1 MTEINLFPKQP
12 QSVTV
17 LVFITVLIVLLLIL
31 TVMVHMR
38 NRKLKSTLEEQMAER
53 RLLDKICADFT
64 AVYYVELNTGS
75 FEILHINDGTNV
87 KKMNLK
93 QGDNFNSSADQYAV
107 QYLYEK
113 ERQEFKD
120 WISTGHLKE
129 QLSRK
134 ERITYHYR
142 SKPNPNQHEFF
153 EAQAAKIYEDE
164 KHFFALVGFRHID
177 DIMEKETT
185 IQNQLKQALD
195 EARLSNEIISAIAK
209 SYCSIYRIDVQKDF
223 FEEIS
228 NDSEIHKLTGNR
240 GSASEKL
247 YQLCDTM
254 VASEYRSLIRPFLDI
269 STLSARLKTEECIS
283 TEYRMCDGSWHRML
297 FTVKKRDESGNV
309 THVLCTVRSISD
321 SKRREEDL
329 NFAAE
334 AAKREAEMK
343 TRFLA
348 TMSHDIRT
356 PLNGI
361 IGMVNMG
368 NQYADDPQMQQKIR
382 EKVME
387 SLKYLV
393 SLVNDVLDMNKLQSG
408 DLKDQQLLFDLTE
421 VLQELNQIYDERA
434 AKKGIRYEIDWKNGT
449 YSHSTLVGNPVYLGR
464 ILSNIMDNAIKF
476 SQAGSVL
483 TVGVKEETLDD
494 DRANFTFYCKDQGVG
509 MSEDFIAHA
518 FDMFSQ
524 ESETSRSRYEG
535 TGLGLAITKQLVDR
549 MDGSIEL
556 KSKAGVGTTVIVKIP
571 FKIGTQDKNSNLS
584 DKPVSLDDYSVE
596 GMRAL
601 VVEDNELNMEIA
613 RCILEDSGMEVTCAA
628 DGQEAVE
635 IFEKSAPDYFGV
647 IYMDIM
653 MPRMNGLDAAR
664 TIREMKRRDAMRVP
678 IIAMSANAFAE
689 DIINSRLAGMNVHL
703 AKPLDAEK
711 MIIVL
716 KQCMADNS
724 DVKLHEDL
732 IKADRWRAKSLL
744 VLYMRSNQSM

>member
-107 QYLYEK
+107 QYLYDK

-153 EAQAAKIYEDE
+153 EAQAVKIYEDE

-195 EARLSNEIISAIAK
+195 ETRLSNEIISAIAK

-223 FEEIS
+223 FEEVS

-240 GSASEKL
+240 GCATEKL

-254 VASEYRSLIRPFLDI
+254 VAPEYRPLIRPFLDI
-269 STLSARLKTEECIS
+269 STLSERLKTEECIS

-297 FTVKKRDESGNV
+297 FIVKKRDESGNV

-408 DLKDQQLLFDLTE
+408 DLKDQQLLFDLTM
-421 VLQELNQIYDERA
+421 VLWELNQIYDERA

-449 YSHSTLVGNPVYLGR
+449 YSHSALVGNPVYLGR

-483 TVGVKEETLDD
+483 TVGVKEETLND

-601 VVEDNELNMEIA
+601 VVEDNELNMEIS
-613 RCILEDSGMEVTCAA
+613 RCILEDSGMEVTCAV

-664 TIREMKRRDAMRVP
+664 TIREMKRRDAMRIP
-678 IIAMSANAFAE
+678 IIAVSANAFAE

-711 MIIVL
+711 MIVAL

-732 IKADRWRAKSLL
+732 
-744 VLYMRSNQSM
+744 

>member
-1 MTEINLFPKQP
+1 MTETKYIFPKQP

-38 NRKLKSTLEEQMAER
+38 NRKLKRTLEEQMAER

-75 FEILHINDGTNV
+75 FEILHINDGTNA

-153 EAQAAKIYEDE
+153 EAQVVKIYEDE

-195 EARLSNEIISAIAK
+195 EARLSNEIISTIAK

-228 NDSEIHKLTGNR
+228 NDSEIHKLAGNR
-240 GSASEKL
+240 GCASEKL
-247 YQLCDTM
+247 YQICDTI
-254 VASEYRSLIRPFLDI
+254 VAPEYRPLIRPFLDV

-297 FTVKKRDESGNV
+297 FIVKKRDESGNV

-361 IGMVNMG
+361 IGMINMG

-408 DLKDQQLLFDLTE
+408 DLKDQQLLFDLTK
-421 VLQELNQIYDERA
+421 VLRELNQIYDERA
-434 AKKGIRYEIDWKNGT
+434 AKKGIRYEIDWKNGK
-449 YSHSTLVGNPVYLGR
+449 YSHSALVGNPVYLGR

-509 MSEDFIAHA
+509 MGEDFIAHA

-601 VVEDNELNMEIA
+601 VVEDNVLNMEIF
-613 RCILEDSGMEVTCAA
+613 RCILEDSGMEVTCAV

-635 IFEKSAPDYFGV
+635 IFKKSAPDYFGV

-664 TIREMKRRDAMRVP
+664 TIREMKRRDARRVP

-711 MIIVL
+711 IIIAL

-732 IKADRWRAKSLL
+732 
-744 VLYMRSNQSM
+744 

>member
-1 MTEINLFPKQP
+1 MEKADRKQREDFAMTETKYIFPKQM
-12 QSVTV
+12 QSVAA
-17 LVFITVLIVLLLIL
+17 LAFIAVLIVLLLIL

-64 AVYYVELNTGS
+64 AVYYVELNTGF
-75 FEILHINDGTNV
+75 FEILHMNDGTNA

-113 ERQEFKD
+113 E
-120 WISTGHLKE
+120 
-129 QLSRK
+129 
-134 ERITYHYR
+134 
-142 SKPNPNQHEFF
+142 
-153 EAQAAKIYEDE
+153 
-164 KHFFALVGFRHID
+164 
-177 DIMEKETT
+177 TT

-195 EARLSNEIISAIAK
+195 ETRLSNEIISAIAK

-223 FEEIS
+223 FEEVS

-240 GSASEKL
+240 GCASEKL

-254 VASEYRSLIRPFLDI
+254 VAPEYRPLICPFLDV

-321 SKRREEDL
+321 SKRREENL

-382 EKVME
+382 EKAME

-393 SLVNDVLDMNKLQSG
+393 SRVNDVLDMNKLQSG
-408 DLKDQQLLFDLTE
+408 DLKDYQLLFDLTT
-421 VLQELNQIYDERA
+421 VLRELNQIYDERA
-434 AKKGIRYEIDWKNGT
+434 AKKGIQYEIDWKNGT
-449 YSHSTLVGNPVYLGR
+449 YSHIALVGNPVYLGS
-464 ILSNIMDNAIKF
+464 ILSNILDNAIKF
-476 SQAGSVL
+476 SQAGSVI
-483 TVGVKEETLDD
+483 TVWVKEEALDD
-494 DRANFTFYCKDQGVG
+494 GRAFFTFYCKDQGVG

-524 ESETSRSRYEG
+524 ESKTSRSRYEG

-556 KSKAGVGTTVIVKIP
+556 KSKIGVGTTVVVKIP
-571 FKIGTQDKNSNLS
+571 FKIGAQDKISNSPDNS
-584 DKPVSLDDYSVE
+584 VSLEDYSVE

-601 VVEDNELNMEIA
+601 VVEDNELNSEI
-613 RCILEDSGMEVTCAA
+613 
-628 DGQEAVE
+628 AVE
-635 IFEKSAPDYFGV
+635 ILNEYGFLVD
-647 IYMDIM
+647 
-653 MPRMNGLDAAR
+653 
-664 TIREMKRRDAMRVP
+664 T
-678 IIAMSANAFAE
+678 
-689 DIINSRLAGMNVHL
+689 
-703 AKPLDAEK
+703 AEK
-711 MIIVL
+711 DGFVSSGDNNLTVVLDTNLTPELVEEGFVREIVS
-716 KQCMADNS
+716 KVQTMRKEADFNVTDRIRVYYDGNARIAEILAANDIKG
-724 DVKLHEDL
+724 DVLAVEVVAGKGGELSKEWNINGEKVTL
-732 IKADRWRAKSLL
+732 GVAR
-744 VLYMRSNQSM
+744 V

>member
-1 MTEINLFPKQP
+1 MEKAGRKQREDFAMTETKYIFPKQM
-12 QSVTV
+12 QSVAA
-17 LVFITVLIVLLLIL
+17 LVFIAVLIVLLLIL

-142 SKPNPNQHEFF
+142 SKPNPNLHEFF
-153 EAQAAKIYEDE
+153 EAQAVKIYEDE

-195 EARLSNEIISAIAK
+195 ETRLSNEIISAIAK

-223 FEEIS
+223 FEEVS

-240 GSASEKL
+240 GCALEKL

-254 VASEYRSLIRPFLDI
+254 VAPEYRPLIRPFLDV

-321 SKRREEDL
+321 SKRREENL

-408 DLKDQQLLFDLTE
+408 DLKDYQLLFDLTT
-421 VLQELNQIYDERA
+421 VLRELNQIYDERA
-434 AKKGIRYEIDWKNGT
+434 AKKGIQYEIDWKNGT
-449 YSHSTLVGNPVYLGR
+449 YSHIALVGNPVYLGR
-464 ILSNIMDNAIKF
+464 ILSNILDNAIKF
-476 SQAGSVL
+476 SQVGSVI
-483 TVGVKEETLDD
+483 TVWVKEEALDD
-494 DRANFTFYCKDQGVG
+494 GRAFFTFYCKDQGVG

-524 ESETSRSRYEG
+524 ESQTSRSRYEG

-549 MDGSIEL
+549 MDGRIEL
-556 KSKAGVGTTVIVKIP
+556 KSKIGVGTTVVVKIP
-571 FKIGTQDKNSNLS
+571 FKIGVQDKISNSPENNS
-584 DKPVSLDDYSVE
+584 VSLEDYSVE

-635 IFEKSAPDYFGV
+635 IFGKSALDYFGV
-647 IYMDIM
+647 IYMDVM

-664 TIREMKRRDAMRVP
+664 IIREMKRRDAMRVP

-689 DIINSRLAGMNVHL
+689 DIINSRLAGMNAHL

-711 MIIVL
+711 MIVAL
-716 KQCMADNS
+716 KQCMADNR
-724 DVKLHEDL
+724 DIKLHEDL
-732 IKADRWRAKSLL
+732 
-744 VLYMRSNQSM
+744 

>member
-209 SYCSIYRIDVQKDF
+209 SYCSIYRIDVHKDF

-254 VASEYRSLIRPFLDI
+254 VASEYRSLIRPFLDV
-269 STLSARLKTEECIS
+269 STLSARLKTEEYIS

-393 SLVNDVLDMNKLQSG
+393 SLVNDVLGMNKLQSG
-408 DLKDQQLLFDLTE
+408 DLKD
-421 VLQELNQIYDERA
+421 
-434 AKKGIRYEIDWKNGT
+434 
-449 YSHSTLVGNPVYLGR
+449 
-464 ILSNIMDNAIKF
+464 
-476 SQAGSVL
+476 
-483 TVGVKEETLDD
+483 
-494 DRANFTFYCKDQGVG
+494 
-509 MSEDFIAHA
+509 
-518 FDMFSQ
+518 
-524 ESETSRSRYEG
+524 
-535 TGLGLAITKQLVDR
+535 
-549 MDGSIEL
+549 
-556 KSKAGVGTTVIVKIP
+556 
-571 FKIGTQDKNSNLS
+571 
-584 DKPVSLDDYSVE
+584 SVE
-596 GMRAL
+596 YYGQCHK
-601 VVEDNELNMEIA
+601 IQ
-613 RCILEDSGMEVTCAA
+613 SG
-628 DGQEAVE
+628 G
-635 IFEKSAPDYFGV
+635 
-647 IYMDIM
+647 
-653 MPRMNGLDAAR
+653 
-664 TIREMKRRDAMRVP
+664 
-678 IIAMSANAFAE
+678 
-689 DIINSRLAGMNVHL
+689 
-703 AKPLDAEK
+703 
-711 MIIVL
+711 
-716 KQCMADNS
+716 
-724 DVKLHEDL
+724 
-732 IKADRWRAKSLL
+732 
-744 VLYMRSNQSM
+744 

>member
-120 WISTGHLKE
+120 CISTGHLKE

-254 VASEYRSLIRPFLDI
+254 VASEYRSLIRPFLDV
-269 STLSARLKTEECIS
+269 STLSARLKTEEYIS

-382 EKVME
+382 EKAME
-387 SLKYLV
+387 ALKYLV

-408 DLKDQQLLFDLTE
+408 ELKDQQILFDLTM
-421 VLQELNQIYDERA
+421 VLRELNQIYDERA
-434 AKKGIRYEIDWKNGT
+434 AKKGIRYEVDWKNST
-449 YSHSTLVGNPVYLGR
+449 YSHSALVGNPVYLGR
-464 ILSNIMDNAIKF
+464 ILSNVMDNAIKF
-476 SQAGSVL
+476 SQADSVI
-483 TVGVKEETLDD
+483 TVWVKEETLDD
-494 DRANFTFYCKDQGVG
+494 GRAFFTFYCKDQGVG

-524 ESETSRSRYEG
+524 ESKTSRSRYEG

-556 KSKAGVGTTVIVKIP
+556 KSEVGVGTTVIVKIP
-571 FKIGTQDKNSNLS
+571 FKIDTQDKNSNLS

-596 GMRAL
+596 GIRAL

-613 RCILEDSGMEVTCAA
+613 RCILEDSGMEVTCAV

-664 TIREMKRRDAMRVP
+664 TIREMKRRDARRVP
-678 IIAMSANAFAE
+678 IIAMSANSFAE

-711 MIIVL
+711 MIIAL

-732 IKADRWRAKSLL
+732 
-744 VLYMRSNQSM
+744 

>member
-1 MTEINLFPKQP
+1 MTETKYIFPKQP
-12 QSVTV
+12 QSVAV

-38 NRKLKSTLEEQMAER
+38 NRKLKRTLAEQMAER

-228 NDSEIHKLTGNR
+228 NDCEIHKLTGNR

-254 VASEYRSLIRPFLDI
+254 VASEYRSLIRPFLDV
-269 STLSARLKTEECIS
+269 STLSARLKTEEYIS

-382 EKVME
+382 EKEME
-387 SLKYLV
+387 ALKYLV

-408 DLKDQQLLFDLTE
+408 DLKDQQLLFDLTMA
-421 VLQELNQIYDERA
+421 LRELNQIYDEWA
-434 AKKGIRYEIDWKNGT
+434 AKKGIRYETDWKST
-449 YSHSTLVGNPVYLGR
+449 YSHSALVGNPVYLGR

-476 SQAGSVL
+476 SQAGSVI
-483 TVGVKEETLDD
+483 TVWVEEETLDD
-494 DRANFTFYCKDQGVG
+494 GRAIFTFYCKDQGVG

-601 VVEDNELNMEIA
+601 VVEDNELNMEIS
-613 RCILEDSGMEVTCAA
+613 RCILEICYPSSIE
-628 DGQEAVE
+628 
-635 IFEKSAPDYFGV
+635 APD
-647 IYMDIM
+647 DH
-653 MPRMNGLDAAR
+653 
-664 TIREMKRRDAMRVP
+664 REP
-678 IIAMSANAFAE
+678 AFAPA
-689 DIINSRLAGMNVHL
+689 LA
-703 AKPLDAEK
+703 
-711 MIIVL
+711 
-716 KQCMADNS
+716 S
-724 DVKLHEDL
+724 
-732 IKADRWRAKSLL
+732 
-744 VLYMRSNQSM
+744 

>member
-223 FEEIS
+223 FEEVS

-240 GSASEKL
+240 GCASEKL

-254 VASEYRSLIRPFLDI
+254 VAPEYRPLIRPFLDV

-321 SKRREEDL
+321 SKRREENL

-382 EKVME
+382 EKAME

-408 DLKDQQLLFDLTE
+408 DLKDYQLLFDLTT
-421 VLQELNQIYDERA
+421 VLRELNQIYDERA
-434 AKKGIRYEIDWKNGT
+434 AKKGIQYEIDWKNGT
-449 YSHSTLVGNPVYLGR
+449 YSHIALVGNPVYLGR
-464 ILSNIMDNAIKF
+464 ILSNILDNAIKF
-476 SQAGSVL
+476 SQVGSVI
-483 TVGVKEETLDD
+483 TVWVKEEALDD
-494 DRANFTFYCKDQGVG
+494 GRAFFTFYCKDQGVG

-524 ESETSRSRYEG
+524 ESQTSRSRYEG

-549 MDGSIEL
+549 MDGRIEL
-556 KSKAGVGTTVIVKIP
+556 KSKIGVGTTVVVKIP
-571 FKIGTQDKNSNLS
+571 FKIGVQDKISNSPENNS
-584 DKPVSLDDYSVE
+584 VSLEDYSVE

-613 RCILEDSGMEVTCAA
+613 ICILEDSGMEVTCAA

-635 IFEKSAPDYFGV
+635 IFGKSALDYFGV
-647 IYMDIM
+647 IYMDVM

-664 TIREMKRRDAMRVP
+664 IIREMKRRDAMRVP

-689 DIINSRLAGMNVHL
+689 DIINSRLAGMNAHL

-711 MIIVL
+711 MIVAL
-716 KQCMADNS
+716 KQCMADNR
-724 DVKLHEDL
+724 DIKLHEDL
-732 IKADRWRAKSLL
+732 
-744 VLYMRSNQSM
+744 

>member
-1 MTEINLFPKQP
+1 MTETKYIFPKQP

-107 QYLYEK
+107 QYLYDK

-153 EAQAAKIYEDE
+153 EAQAVKIYEDE
-164 KHFFALVGFRHID
+164 KNFFALVGFRHID

-195 EARLSNEIISAIAK
+195 ETRLSNEIISAIAK

-223 FEEIS
+223 FEEVS

-240 GSASEKL
+240 GCATEKL

-254 VASEYRSLIRPFLDI
+254 VAPEYRPLIRPFLDI
-269 STLSARLKTEECIS
+269 STLSERLKTEECIS

-297 FTVKKRDESGNV
+297 FTVKKRDQSGNV

-368 NQYADDPQMQQKIR
+368 NQYADDLQMQQKIR
-382 EKVME
+382 EKEME
-387 SLKYLV
+387 ALKYLV

-556 KSKAGVGTTVIVKIP
+556 KSKAGVGTTVNVKIP

-596 GMRAL
+596 SMRVL
-601 VVEDNELNMEIA
+601 VVEDNELNMEIF
-613 RCILEDSGMEVTCAA
+613 RCILEDSGMEVTCAV

-664 TIREMKRRDAMRVP
+664 TIREMKRRDARRVP

-711 MIIVL
+711 MIVAL

-732 IKADRWRAKSLL
+732 
-744 VLYMRSNQSM
+744 

>member
-1 MTEINLFPKQP
+1 
-12 QSVTV
+12 
-17 LVFITVLIVLLLIL
+17 
-31 TVMVHMR
+31 
-38 NRKLKSTLEEQMAER
+38 
-53 RLLDKICADFT
+53 
-64 AVYYVELNTGS
+64 
-75 FEILHINDGTNV
+75 
-87 KKMNLK
+87 MNLK
-93 QGDNFNSSADQYAV
+93 QCDNFNYAADQYAV

-113 ERQEFKD
+113 ERKEFKD

-129 QLSRK
+129 QLSWK

-153 EAQAAKIYEDE
+153 EAQAIKIYQDE
-164 KHFFALVGFRHID
+164 KHLFALVGFRHID

-195 EARLSNEIISAIAK
+195 ETRLSNEIISAIAK

-223 FEEIS
+223 FEEVS

-240 GSASEKL
+240 GCASEKL

-254 VASEYRSLIRPFLDI
+254 VAPEYRPLIRPFLDV
-269 STLSARLKTEECIS
+269 STLSTRLKTEECIS
-283 TEYRMCDGSWHRML
+283 TEYRMCDGSWHRMI
-297 FTVKKRDESGNV
+297 FIVKKRDESGNV

-368 NQYADDPQMQQKIR
+368 NQYADDLQMQQKIR
-382 EKVME
+382 EKAME
-387 SLKYLV
+387 ALKYLV

-408 DLKDQQLLFDLTE
+408 ELKDQQILFDLTM
-421 VLQELNQIYDERA
+421 VLRELNQIYDERA
-434 AKKGIRYEIDWKNGT
+434 AKKGIRYEVDWKNST
-449 YSHSTLVGNPVYLGR
+449 YSHSALIGNPVYLGR
-464 ILSNIMDNAIKF
+464 ILSNVMDNAIKF
-476 SQAGSVL
+476 SQADSVI
-483 TVGVKEETLDD
+483 TVWVKEETLDD
-494 DRANFTFYCKDQGVG
+494 GRAFFTFYCKDQGVG

-524 ESETSRSRYEG
+524 ESKTSRSRYEG

-596 GMRAL
+596 GIRAL

-613 RCILEDSGMEVTCAA
+613 RCILEDSGMEVTCAV

-664 TIREMKRRDAMRVP
+664 TIREMKRRDARRVP
-678 IIAMSANAFAE
+678 IIAMSANFFAE
-689 DIINSRLAGMNVHL
+689 DIINRRMAGMNVHL

-711 MIIVL
+711 MIVAL
-716 KQCMADNS
+716 KKCMADNS

-732 IKADRWRAKSLL
+732 
-744 VLYMRSNQSM
+744 

>member
-1 MTEINLFPKQP
+1 MEKAGRKQREDFAMTETKYIFPKQM
-12 QSVTV
+12 QSVAA
-17 LVFITVLIVLLLIL
+17 LVFIAVLIVLLLIL

-223 FEEIS
+223 FEEVS

-240 GSASEKL
+240 GCALEKL

-254 VASEYRSLIRPFLDI
+254 VAPEYRPLIRPFLDV

-321 SKRREEDL
+321 SKRREENL

-382 EKVME
+382 EKAME

-408 DLKDQQLLFDLTE
+408 DLKDYQLLFDLTT
-421 VLQELNQIYDERA
+421 VLRELNQIYDERA
-434 AKKGIRYEIDWKNGT
+434 AKKGIQYEIDWKNGT
-449 YSHSTLVGNPVYLGR
+449 YSHIALVGNPVYLGR
-464 ILSNIMDNAIKF
+464 ILSNILDNAIKF
-476 SQAGSVL
+476 SQVGSVI
-483 TVGVKEETLDD
+483 TVWVKEEALDD
-494 DRANFTFYCKDQGVG
+494 GRAFFTFYCKDQGVG

-524 ESETSRSRYEG
+524 ESQTSRSRYEG

-549 MDGSIEL
+549 MDGRIEL
-556 KSKAGVGTTVIVKIP
+556 KSKIGVGTTVVVKIP
-571 FKIGTQDKNSNLS
+571 FKIGVQDKISNSPENNS
-584 DKPVSLDDYSVE
+584 VSLEDYSVE

-628 DGQEAVE
+628 DGQEVVE
-635 IFEKSAPDYFGV
+635 IFGKSALDYFGV
-647 IYMDIM
+647 IYMDVM

-664 TIREMKRRDAMRVP
+664 IIREMKRRDAMRVP

-689 DIINSRLAGMNVHL
+689 DIINSRLAGMNAHL

-711 MIIVL
+711 MIVAL
-716 KQCMADNS
+716 KQCMADNR
-724 DVKLHEDL
+724 DIKLHEDL
-732 IKADRWRAKSLL
+732 
-744 VLYMRSNQSM
+744 

>member
-1 MTEINLFPKQP
+1 MEKAGRKQREDFAMTETKYIFPKQM
-12 QSVTV
+12 QSVAA
-17 LVFITVLIVLLLIL
+17 LVFIAVLIVLLLIL

-223 FEEIS
+223 FEEVS

-240 GSASEKL
+240 GCATEKL

-254 VASEYRSLIRPFLDI
+254 VAPEYRPLIRPFLDV

-382 EKVME
+382 EKAME

-408 DLKDQQLLFDLTE
+408 DLKDQQLTFDLTE
-421 VLQELNQIYDERA
+421 VLRELNQIYDERA

-524 ESETSRSRYEG
+524 ESKTSRSRYEG
-535 TGLGLAITKQLVDR
+535 TGLGLAITEQLVDR

-556 KSKAGVGTTVIVKIP
+556 KSKVGVGTTVIVKIP
-571 FKIGTQDKNSNLS
+571 LKIGTQDKNSNLS
-584 DKPVSLDDYSVE
+584 DQPVSLDDYSVE

-635 IFEKSAPDYFGV
+635 IFGKSALDYFGV
-647 IYMDIM
+647 IYMDVM

-664 TIREMKRRDAMRVP
+664 IIREMKRRDAMRVP

-689 DIINSRLAGMNVHL
+689 DIINSRLAGMNAHL

-711 MIIVL
+711 MIVAL
-716 KQCMADNS
+716 KQCMADNR
-724 DVKLHEDL
+724 DIKLHEDL
-732 IKADRWRAKSLL
+732 
-744 VLYMRSNQSM
+744 

>member
-1 MTEINLFPKQP
+1 
-12 QSVTV
+12 
-17 LVFITVLIVLLLIL
+17 
-31 TVMVHMR
+31 
-38 NRKLKSTLEEQMAER
+38 
-53 RLLDKICADFT
+53 
-64 AVYYVELNTGS
+64 
-75 FEILHINDGTNV
+75 
-87 KKMNLK
+87 
-93 QGDNFNSSADQYAV
+93 
-107 QYLYEK
+107 
-113 ERQEFKD
+113 
-120 WISTGHLKE
+120 
-129 QLSRK
+129 
-134 ERITYHYR
+134 
-142 SKPNPNQHEFF
+142 
-153 EAQAAKIYEDE
+153 
-164 KHFFALVGFRHID
+164 
-177 DIMEKETT
+177 
-185 IQNQLKQALD
+185 
-195 EARLSNEIISAIAK
+195 
-209 SYCSIYRIDVQKDF
+209 
-223 FEEIS
+223 
-228 NDSEIHKLTGNR
+228 
-240 GSASEKL
+240 
-247 YQLCDTM
+247 
-254 VASEYRSLIRPFLDI
+254 
-269 STLSARLKTEECIS
+269 
-283 TEYRMCDGSWHRML
+283 
-297 FTVKKRDESGNV
+297 
-309 THVLCTVRSISD
+309 
-321 SKRREEDL
+321 
-329 NFAAE
+329 
-334 AAKREAEMK
+334 MK

-408 DLKDQQLLFDLTE
+408 DLKDQQLLFDLTI
-421 VLQELNQIYDERA
+421 VLRELNQIYDERA

-476 SQAGSVL
+476 SQAGSVI
-483 TVGVKEETLDD
+483 TVWVEEETLDD

-524 ESETSRSRYEG
+524 ESKTSRSRYEG
-535 TGLGLAITKQLVDR
+535 TGLGLAITKQLMDR

-601 VVEDNELNMEIA
+601 VVEDNELNMEIS
-613 RCILEDSGMEVTCAA
+613 RCILEDSGMEVTCAV

-647 IYMDIM
+647 IYMDVM

-664 TIREMKRRDAMRVP
+664 TIREMKRRDARRVP
-678 IIAMSANAFAE
+678 IIAMSANSFAE

-711 MIIVL
+711 MIIAL

-732 IKADRWRAKSLL
+732 
-744 VLYMRSNQSM
+744 